1 MQLHQPSPDYTFW
14 IHPWKR
20 AFLGGK
26 SFDSSRLVRYVVNA
40 QGLAADESIYP
51 GDQPLR
57 IPFGEKGYF
66 AKNTFALTWGWV
78 LIALVVRLLG
88 NPGLLGSN
96 PLSLSLTQFALYL
109 SLCVLVVINR
119 HSLAD
124 YHFDKLT
131 LLIFVL
137 FRIFPFLGFEPPLI
151 LCFEAAAYPMVT
163 LVLVILLKTDPA
175 VKLPPAKFGIIY
187 ITMICLILG
196 VVVGAAQMQTYE
208 NPFVIKDWSAF
219 IYAAFVYFLDY
230 MRTTAILEET
240 LFRGFLWGIL
250 RRSGIPTV
258 VVLIVQAALFSLVHL
273 WKWYSIELLISA
285 FVIGLLQ
292 GIIASRTRSLAPAMA
307 FHAATD
313 ATLIA
318 IAYVVQ

>member
-1 MQLHQPSPDYTFW
+1 
-14 IHPWKR
+14 
-20 AFLGGK
+20 
-26 SFDSSRLVRYVVNA
+26 
-40 QGLAADESIYP
+40 
-51 GDQPLR
+51 
-57 IPFGEKGYF
+57 
-66 AKNTFALTWGWV
+66 
-78 LIALVVRLLG
+78 
-88 NPGLLGSN
+88 
-96 PLSLSLTQFALYL
+96 
-109 SLCVLVVINR
+109 
-119 HSLAD
+119 
-124 YHFDKLT
+124 
-131 LLIFVL
+131 
-137 FRIFPFLGFEPPLI
+137 
-151 LCFEAAAYPMVT
+151 
-163 LVLVILLKTDPA
+163 VLVILLKTDPA

-208 NPFVIKDWSAF
+208 NPVVIKDWSAF

-240 LFRGFLWGIL
+240 LFRGFFWGIL